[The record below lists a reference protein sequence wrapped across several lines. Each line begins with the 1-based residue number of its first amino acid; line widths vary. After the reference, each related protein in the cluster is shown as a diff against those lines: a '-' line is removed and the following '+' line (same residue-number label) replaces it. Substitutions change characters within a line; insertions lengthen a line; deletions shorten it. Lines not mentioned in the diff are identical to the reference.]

1 MRCTIVLEFDDGE
14 GSEVKRI
21 ELMRLHRDTATLR
34 LVMLDCRLPKASH

>member
-21 ELMRLHRDTATLR
+21 ELMRL
-34 LVMLDCRLPKASH
+34 LPPINRGSG